1 MGPTTH
7 FEELAL
13 PALSEILEQPDTLL
27 TARDATSITSAYN
40 SFIDEARAM
49 TDVEAL
55 VLLHDDVVLR
65 DRNFAPRVRRVLRDP
80 TVGVIGVVGGSGL
93 CDMSFWDARTTKG
106 RVWDGSRF
114 LDFGPPRGDV
124 DVVDGL
130 LMVLSPAAIDAV
142 RFDETTFDGFH
153 GYDADYCLSCRQ
165 RELRVVVEPFVLY
178 HQSTGSMSS
187 ASYSGAE
194 AAFEHKWAG
203 TLSRPSPVARLL
215 PGRVRGSEFWRIAA
229 DLGLAVRS
237 EFDQAR
243 ERAGVQVPGAP
254 PAERCPAPSIPL
266 RPMAPT

>member
-1 MGPTTH
+1 MGPTAH

-13 PALSEILEQPDTLL
+13 PALSEILEQSDTLL

-40 SFIDEARAM
+40 SFIDEAHAM
-49 TDVEAL
+49 SDVEAL
-55 VLLHDDVVLR
+55 VLLHDDVIIR
-65 DRNFAPRVRRVLRDP
+65 DRNFAPRVRRVLKDP

-93 CDMSFWDARTTKG
+93 CDMSFWEARTTKG

-130 LMVLSPAAIDAV
+130 LMVLSPAAIDTV

-178 HQSTGSMSS
+178 HRSTGSMSS
-187 ASYSGAE
+187 PSYSGAE
-194 AAFEHKWAG
+194 AAFERKWAG
-203 TLSRPSPVARLL
+203 TLSRPSPWQDYCRA
-215 PGRVRGSEFWRIAA
+215 GSGGSELWRIAV
-229 DLGLAVRS
+229 DLGSAVRS
-237 EFDQAR
+237 DLEQAR
-243 ERAGVQVPGAP
+243 KQGRGPISAR
-254 PAERCPAPSIPL
+254 PAEGLPPPR
-266 RPMAPT
+266 